1 MSTDKYFIRRFTVIA
16 VGIVIAAAAAFVL
29 SAVYYGA
36 MPAPADAEHGPPRP
50 TAALVIVELLRNLA
64 VAALVAGVLAAADWT
79 GLGAGVLLGLSLWVL
94 PVVLL
99 AGSVFHE
106 GVPARRAGLHGVD
119 WLIKL
124 VAIGAIVGL
133 VD

>member
-1 MSTDKYFIRRFTVIA
+1 MTA
-16 VGIVIAAAAAFVL
+16 VGIVIAAVAAFVI

-36 MPAPADAEHGPPRP
+36 MPAPTASEPPPQRP
-50 TAALVIVELLRNLA
+50 VAALLSVELVRNLGVAVLVAGLLA
-64 VAALVAGVLAAADWT
+64 VADWS
-79 GLGAGVLLGLSLWVL
+79 GLGDGVLLGLSLWTL

-106 GVPARRAGLHGVD
+106 GVSTRRAALHAGD

-124 VAIGAIVGL
+124 VAIGAILGPFR
-133 VD
+133 

>member
-1 MSTDKYFIRRFTVIA
+1 MTA
-16 VGIVIAAAAAFVL
+16 LGIVIAAAAAFVI
-29 SAVYYGA
+29 SAAYYGA
-36 MPAPADAEHGPPRP
+36 APATPLSEPLPQRP
-50 TAALVIVELLRNLA
+50 MSAVVFVELLRSLA
-64 VAALVAGVLAAADWT
+64 VAALIGGLLAAADWT
-79 GLGAGVLLGLSLWVL
+79 GALEGGLVGLSLWVL

-106 GVPARRAGLHGVD
+106 GVPMRRAALHAGD

-133 VD
+133 FS